1 MHTEISAS
9 CEFAQPPSH
18 GIAFMM
24 RWLSA
29 LATNQGPVCPF
40 ARLPVSTR
48 PWPTFP
54 STQPGDASESSHGY
68 LAVSNKIEPRD
79 LRLVGQVR
87 DTLPSVGS
95 TSALAQDQLLLRF
108 NLCTDQTPPGFG
120 VRPSL
125 SSAAVSAVY
134 SSARGPSIRV

>member
-1 MHTEISAS
+1 
-9 CEFAQPPSH
+9 
-18 GIAFMM
+18 M
-24 RWLSA
+24 RIRPTPIPRHRLHDA
-29 LATNQGPVCPF
+29 LALRVGHEPGSRLPVCPF

-48 PWPTFP
+48 PWPTCP
-54 STQPGDASESSHGY
+54 SAQPGDASESSHGY
-68 LAVSNKIEPRD
+68 LAVSNKTEPRD
-79 LRLVGQVR
+79 LRLVGQAR
-87 DTLPSVGS
+87 DALPSVGS

-125 SSAAVSAVY
+125 SSATVSAVY